1 MVLDKNNFSY
11 SEQKCIVLNN
21 NFGIFSIIKSSVQR
35 RQGELLA
42 AAALY
47 GLALL
52 SQSLQKIKDTVGF
65 QPLHCTKIARPIVQ
79 CIDSFLMSIDADFT
93 SKAKLRWQSES
104 RVQYIVSQN
113 CIFSFGN

>member
-1 MVLDKNNFSY
+1 M
-11 SEQKCIVLNN
+11 
-21 NFGIFSIIKSSVQR
+21 QR

-42 AAALY
+42 AAGLY

-104 RVQYIVSQN
+104 RVLQYIVSQN
-113 CIFSFGN
+113 CIFCFGNKPASH